1 MMEDMHTR
9 AARVARGLVAAGF
22 ATFVAAFS
30 HTVAGGT
37 APSAFG
43 VLACLVLASAA
54 SVLLAGRTFSA
65 WRLAASVAL
74 SQALFHGLFSTLG
87 DPVAVEHV
95 HAGMP
100 AMDAPA
106 LDERGEMLAAHLVAG
121 LITLVALRYGE
132 RAFWGLAHTARL
144 LLARLLP
151 VAVPTRPALP
161 RLVPTARV
169 AVPRTILLL
178 SAMRRR
184 GPPVGSVAA

>member
-1 MMEDMHTR
+1 MDDMHTR
-9 AARVARGLVAAGF
+9 AARVARGCLAAGF

-54 SVLLAGRTFSA
+54 SVLLAGRTLSL

-87 DPVAVEHV
+87 TPVAVEHV
-95 HAGMP
+95 HGAMP
-100 AMDAPA
+100 STDAPA
-106 LDERGEMLAAHLVAG
+106 LDERSEMLLAHLVAG
-121 LITLVALRYGE
+121 VLTLVALRFGE
-132 RAFWGLAHTARL
+132 RAFWGLAATAHL
-144 LLARLLP
+144 LIRRLLP
-151 VAVPTRPALP
+151 VFVPTRPVLRRPAP
-161 RLVPTARV
+161 AVRV
-169 AVPRTILLL
+169 AAPRTVLLRSTL
-178 SAMRRR
+178 RRR